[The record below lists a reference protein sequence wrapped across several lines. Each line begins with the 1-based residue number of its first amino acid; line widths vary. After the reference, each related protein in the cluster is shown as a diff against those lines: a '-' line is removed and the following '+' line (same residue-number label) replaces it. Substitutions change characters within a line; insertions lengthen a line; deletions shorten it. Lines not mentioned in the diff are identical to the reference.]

1 MKNNCELTI
10 NNLEDILNKSEIYPL
25 HIRNKELLKIIEH
38 YVNNTN
44 DDKVKVLNE
53 LYIYIITILCRINYS
68 TPHYLKK
75 PKIPSLSI
83 SFNNFLNILIHISL
97 IIFGRGIYKNKYD
110 YENPKNRLNAMIN
123 SIKRCYIQLFNSEMI
138 SDNIYIPNTKS
149 DYIETLNF
157 EEENDKD
164 EDSIIKT
171 YISPKPVY
179 LFIYLF
185 IRK

>member
-1 MKNNCELTI
+1 
-10 NNLEDILNKSEIYPL
+10 
-25 HIRNKELLKIIEH
+25 
-38 YVNNTN
+38 
-44 DDKVKVLNE
+44 
-53 LYIYIITILCRINYS
+53 
-68 TPHYLKK
+68 
-75 PKIPSLSI
+75 
-83 SFNNFLNILIHISL
+83 
-97 IIFGRGIYKNKYD
+97 
-110 YENPKNRLNAMIN
+110 MIN